1 MDSFSALGIVKF
13 NELPDVNNVNK
24 TIEDFKQLFSSTD
37 LDKSKVVSLIS
48 STLSDFKHIETGKSL
63 DQKM

>member
-24 TIEDFKQLFSSTD
+24 TIEDFKQLFASTD

-48 STLSDFKHIETGKSL
+48 SKLADFKHIETGKSL